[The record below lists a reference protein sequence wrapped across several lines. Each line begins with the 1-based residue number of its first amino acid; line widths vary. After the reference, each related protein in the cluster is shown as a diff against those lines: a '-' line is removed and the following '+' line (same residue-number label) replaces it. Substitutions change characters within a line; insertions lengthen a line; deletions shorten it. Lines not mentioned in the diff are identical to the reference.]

1 MSCQLGDLT
10 AAWVQGD
17 NVRLGIQARHADG
30 EVIDLTGQSIVW
42 QLKGTYGNVVVERSS
57 TVLGE
62 IEVPEPQ
69 SGLFYVNLP
78 SSITE
83 TLSGKYTQAGQLTSD
98 DNKITTL
105 SNPDLSPGT
114 VWVQKSLIT

>member
-1 MSCQLGDLT
+1 MSCQIGDLT
-10 AAWVQGD
+10 AEWVQGD